1 MINIIAVGP
10 CSGEEMLA
18 EDNENYTA
26 NLNHAR
32 TIVDMFSGPKP
43 FKGKTIAGAFD
54 IQPRTFEIASLS
66 ISQNQSISMQLPNL
80 SFIPSFMDPYSTPLS
95 DFQNPRGTS
104 KQHQLVMAND
114 RIEAVEGLIVDTR
127 MGNAS
132 VGFRNHTLPRL
143 DKKVSWSEVREVQI
157 GC

>member
-1 MINIIAVGP
+1 
-10 CSGEEMLA
+10 MLA

-32 TIVDMFSGPKP
+32 TIVDMFSCPKSS
-43 FKGKTIAGAFD
+43 KRNTIAGAFD

-66 ISQNQSISMQLPNL
+66 ISQNQSISMQLLNL
-80 SFIPSFMDPYSTPLS
+80 SFIPSFMDPYSTPLG

-132 VGFRNHTLPRL
+132 VGFRNHTLPQLNKR
-143 DKKVSWSEVREVQI
+143 VSWSEVREVQI
-157 GC
+157 IG